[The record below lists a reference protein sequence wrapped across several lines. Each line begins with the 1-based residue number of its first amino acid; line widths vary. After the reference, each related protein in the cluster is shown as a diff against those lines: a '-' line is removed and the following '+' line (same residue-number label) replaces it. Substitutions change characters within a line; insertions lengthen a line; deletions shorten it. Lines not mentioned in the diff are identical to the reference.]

1 MKPKNAHLVVL
12 VSAVAVAAVAIGGV
26 LAYRQGPQANRNAA
40 TPLSVPST
48 PVPSTT
54 APTATASTPVAKTPS
69 SPPAKTSTAT
79 PPVITPR
86 GPLFT
91 GPVKVD
97 FKLSKLSRGRAPQVP
112 YLVGR
117 EVRGGAGQPIT
128 IPGSEHIQNIA
139 RLGDQVLAIVSNGE
153 RTELLKVG
161 TGAPVR
167 TPYVTTLVTTDD
179 ERAAAYATYNPG
191 SGRGAVPG
199 GTVYAQTAA
208 DGQVHKLSLPKAWDL
223 RVLGYTNGQVYFSW
237 SASEGGVSW
246 RLYTWTPGSSE
257 ATLIKTVS
265 SPTGLTSDGRIAAS
279 RNTSVNFGDCSSLT
293 EVATG
298 KRLWRTCQNQ
308 VVAFTPDGTIAVGAA
323 ASQDPWGD
331 LQASA
336 LDAKTGT
343 LLREWTGAV
352 FQKTV
357 AEDDQHFLIQAKAP
371 ALGTQSAGPLDHDGP
386 ETKTAIVRCT
396 VTTGAC
402 ELAVPPTDGVVLLGG

>member
-1 MKPKNAHLVVL
+1 

-40 TPLSVPST
+40 TPLSVPSM
-48 PVPSTT
+48 TT
-54 APTATASTPVAKTPS
+54 STPVAKTPTS
-69 SPPAKTSTAT
+69 TPPKTPTAT
-79 PPVITPR
+79 PPATPSVPQR
-86 GPLFT
+86 DPAFS

-128 IPGSEHIQNIA
+128 IPGSQHIQDIA
-139 RLGDQVLAIVSNGE
+139 RLGDQVLAIASLGYG
-153 RTELLKVG
+153 TELLKVG
-161 TGAPVR
+161 DTGAPVR
-167 TPYVTTLVTTDD
+167 TPDVTSVVTTDD
-179 ERAAAYATYNPG
+179 ESAAAYAASRRG
-191 SGRGAVPG
+191 SGGGAVQG

-223 RVLGYTNGQVYFSW
+223 RVLGYTNGQVYFRS
-237 SASEGGVSW
+237 SDSDATTNW

-279 RNTSVNFGDCSSLT
+279 RNISVDFGSCSNLT
-293 EVATG
+293 EIATG
-298 KRLWRTCQNQ
+298 KRLWRTCENQ
-308 VVAFTPDGTIAVGAA
+308 VVAFTPDGTIAVGAP
-323 ASQDPWGD
+323 ASQDGYAD
-331 LQASA
+331 LQTSA

-343 LLREWTGAV
+343 LLREWTGPA
-352 FQKTV
+352 FKKTV
-357 AEDDQHFLIQAKAP
+357 AEDDQHFLIQA
-371 ALGTQSAGPLDHDGP
+371 DDGP
-386 ETKTAIVRCT
+386 ETKAAIVRCT

-402 ELAVPPTDGVVLLGG
+402 ELAVPPTTGQVLLGS

>member
-40 TPLSVPST
+40 TPLSVPSMTTST
-48 PVPSTT
+48 PVAET
-54 APTATASTPVAKTPS
+54 STPVAKTPTS
-69 SPPAKTSTAT
+69 TPPKTPTAT
-79 PPVITPR
+79 PSVPQRDPA
-86 GPLFT
+86 FS

-128 IPGSEHIQNIA
+128 IPGSQHIQDIA
-139 RLGDQVLAIVSNGE
+139 RLGDQVLAIASLGYG
-153 RTELLKVG
+153 TELLKVG
-161 TGAPVR
+161 DTGAPVR
-167 TPYVTTLVTTDD
+167 TPDVTSVVTTDD
-179 ERAAAYATYNPG
+179 ESAAAYAASRRG
-191 SGRGAVPG
+191 SGGGAVQG

-223 RVLGYTNGQVYFSW
+223 RVLGYTNGQVYFRS
-237 SASEGGVSW
+237 SDSDATTNW

-279 RNTSVNFGDCSSLT
+279 RNISVDFGSCSNLT
-293 EVATG
+293 EIATG
-298 KRLWRTCQNQ
+298 KRLWRTCENQ
-308 VVAFTPDGTIAVGAA
+308 VVAFTPDGTIAVGAP
-323 ASQDPWGD
+323 ASQDGYAD
-331 LQASA
+331 LQTSA

-343 LLREWTGAV
+343 LLREWTGPA
-352 FQKTV
+352 FKKTV
-357 AEDDQHFLIQAKAP
+357 AEDDQHFLIQA
-371 ALGTQSAGPLDHDGP
+371 DDGP
-386 ETKTAIVRCT
+386 ETKAAIVRCT

-402 ELAVPPTDGVVLLGG
+402 ELAVPPTTGQVLLGS

>member
-1 MKPKNAHLVVL
+1 MKPKNARLVVL
-12 VSAVAVAAVAIGGV
+12 VSAVAVAAVAIGGA
-26 LAYRQGPQANRNAA
+26 LAYRQGPQADSNAA

-48 PVPSTT
+48 TTPSTP

-69 SPPAKTSTAT
+69 STPAKTPTAT
-79 PPVITPR
+79 PSVITPR

-117 EVRGGAGQPIT
+117 EVRGGAGQPVT
-128 IPGSEHIQNIA
+128 IPGSDHIQNIA
-139 RLGDQVLAIVSNGE
+139 RLGDQVLAIVNNGE

-167 TPYVTTLVTTDD
+167 TPDVTTLVTTDD
-179 ERAAAYATYNPG
+179 ERAAAYAAPFPG
-191 SGRGAVPG
+191 SGRGAVQG

-223 RVLGYTNGQVYFSW
+223 RVLGYTNGQVYFVW
-237 SASEGGVSW
+237 SAIQGTGW

-257 ATLIKTVS
+257 ATLIKTVY

-279 RNTSVNFGDCSSLT
+279 RNIEVDFGSCSNLT

-298 KRLWRTCQNQ
+298 KRLWRTCENQ
-308 VVAFTPDGTIAVGAA
+308 VVAFTPDGSIAVGAP
-323 ASQDPWGD
+323 ASQDGWGD

-343 LLREWTGAV
+343 LLREWTGPA
-352 FQKTV
+352 FHKTV
-357 AEDDQHFLIQAKAP
+357 AEDDQHFLIQA
-371 ALGTQSAGPLDHDGP
+371 DDGP
-386 ETKTAIVRCT
+386 ETKAAIVRCT

-402 ELAVPPTDGVVLLGG
+402 ELAVPPTTSQVLLGS